1 MRRVTKLFGS
11 LALAASVSGLLT
23 ATPLAGVHRAHA
35 TAMCHGYGIVAQDYI
50 WYYGSIVGKV
60 RLWENNG
67 CGGVHTEVVAAGAN
81 GVAQM
86 IADVHNAYASS
97 RVPGTTSDLNSNEI
111 YAGSSID
118 GTDTTGC
125 GNVYVGADGYAST
138 CVHAVIPGTYII
150 SYPN

>member
-1 MRRVTKLFGS
+1 MRRVTRLLGS

-23 ATPLAGVHRAHA
+23 ATPLAGVHRARA
-35 TAMCHGYGIVAQDYI
+35 TATCYGYGIVAQDYI
-50 WYYGSIVGKV
+50 WYYGSVVGKV

-67 CGGVHTEVVAAGAN
+67 CGGVHTEVIAGN

-86 IADVHNAYASS
+86 IADVHNAYGSS
-97 RVPGTTSDLNSNEI
+97 RTSGTTSDLNSNEI
-111 YAGSSID
+111 GAG

-138 CVHAVIPGTYII
+138 CVHAVIPGTYIVEN
-150 SYPN
+150 PN